1 MKIDYK
7 KGNFYKFLL
16 KTIELVKDK
25 NITEDARIDLVEDFC
40 SVYINFDSSK
50 FDKYF
55 I

>member
-1 MKIDYK
+1 MKRDYIT
-7 KGNFYKFLL
+7 GNFDKDLE
-16 KTIELVKDK
+16 KTIELIKDK
-25 NITEDARIDLVEDFC
+25 NIKEEARIELVEDFC

>member
-1 MKIDYK
+1 MKRDYMI
-7 KGNFYKFLL
+7 GNFDKDLE

-25 NITEDARIDLVEDFC
+25 HITEDARIDLLEDFC